1 MFALSLTQQGE
12 LECILIKSPYTHKAV
27 FSDEKTKEGK
37 RVLIPPVYELQV
49 EYMRL
54 GSDNRTVCARKKGCV
69 IVGNF
74 GTYYATYV
82 RRLVHI

>member
-1 MFALSLTQQGE
+1 MRT
-12 LECILIKSPYTHKAV
+12 
-27 FSDEKTKEGK
+27 
-37 RVLIPPVYELQV
+37 PVYELYV

-54 GSDNRTVCARKKGCV
+54 GSDSRTVCARKKGRV

-82 RRLVHI
+82 RQMVHI

>member
-1 MFALSLTQQGE
+1 ML
-12 LECILIKSPYTHKAV
+12 
-27 FSDEKTKEGK
+27 SDEKTKEGK
-37 RVLIPPVYELQV
+37 RVLIPPVYELYV

-54 GSDNRTVCARKKGCV
+54 GSDSRTVCARKKGRV

-82 RRLVHI
+82 RRMVHILGRVRPVGV

>member
-1 MFALSLTQQGE
+1 ML
-12 LECILIKSPYTHKAV
+12 
-27 FSDEKTKEGK
+27 SDEKTKAGK
-37 RVLIPPVYELQV
+37 RVLIPPVYELYV

-54 GSDNRTVCARKKGCV
+54 GSDNRTVCARKKGRV

-82 RRLVHI
+82 RRMVHI

>member
-1 MFALSLTQQGE
+1 MLS
-12 LECILIKSPYTHKAV
+12 A
-27 FSDEKTKEGK
+27 EKTKEGK
-37 RVLIPPVYELQV
+37 RVLIPPVYELYV

-54 GSDNRTVCARKKGCV
+54 GSDSRTVCARKKGRV

-82 RRLVHI
+82 RRMVHI

>member
-1 MFALSLTQQGE
+1 ML
-12 LECILIKSPYTHKAV
+12 
-27 FSDEKTKEGK
+27 SDEKTKEGK
-37 RVLIPPVYELQV
+37 RVFIPPVYELYV

-54 GSDNRTVCARKKGCV
+54 GSDNRTVCARKKGRV

-82 RRLVHI
+82 RRMVHI

>member
-1 MFALSLTQQGE
+1 ML
-12 LECILIKSPYTHKAV
+12 
-27 FSDEKTKEGK
+27 SDEKTKEGM
-37 RVLIPPVYELQV
+37 RVIIPPVYELYV

-54 GSDNRTVCARKKGCV
+54 GSDSRTVCARKKGRV

-82 RRLVHI
+82 RRMVHI

>member
-1 MFALSLTQQGE
+1 ML
-12 LECILIKSPYTHKAV
+12 
-27 FSDEKTKEGK
+27 SDEKTKEGK
-37 RVLIPPVYELQV
+37 RVLIRPVYERDV

-54 GSDNRTVCARKKGCV
+54 GSDSRTVCARKKGRV

-82 RRLVHI
+82 RRMVHI